1 MSKSTDVSPDQER
14 FIKEG
19 WEYVKQHPELVNKL
33 LDCFRGSDTREISP
47 DQDQEVRA
55 ILEQV
60 KNDATQ
66 GSRDLTS
73 ANVSSEDQER
83 VAVGAIIAGAHT
95 AYKLYQNPTVK
106 KTAKKIFGTIG
117 GWFS

>member
-1 MSKSTDVSPDQER
+1 MSKGTDVSPDQER
-14 FIKEG
+14 LLKEG
-19 WEYVKQHPELVNKL
+19 WEYVKQHSDLIDKLVA
-33 LDCFRGSDTREISP
+33 CFKGSDSREISP
-47 DQDQEVRA
+47 EQDQEVRA

-83 VAVGAIIAGAHT
+83 VAAAAIIAGAHT
-95 AYKLYQNPTVK
+95 AYKVYQNPTVK
-106 KTAKKIFGTIG
+106 KTVKKVWNEVSS
-117 GWFS
+117 WF